1 MQRSSERGPRSL
13 IWDLEIGVVPLGRW
27 DGTHQPDDTAMEG
40 IVGWSFPVRQCIGY
54 AGDACFVLFL
64 IPPKYRPKYSISS
77 ASVCL
82 GKSRF
87 GDVEPLPALQPD
99 FLSTSSLLCDA
110 EQIIEITLL
119 AIRRQVLF
127 YLFSSVKKR
136 GFVESQDLIVAHST
150 EYRLLHGS
158 LDLKWAK
165 YFALAGALCV
175 SYPVSYRPK
184 NQGANLVLYLCESR
198 SLDL

>member
-82 GKSRF
+82 GKSCF
-87 GDVEPLPALQPD
+87 GDVEPLPAPAAR
-99 FLSTSSLLCDA
+99 LSFNLKSFV
-110 EQIIEITLL
+110 
-119 AIRRQVLF
+119 RRRTNYRNHLV
-127 YLFSSVKKR
+127 
-136 GFVESQDLIVAHST
+136 GDT
-150 EYRLLHGS
+150 E
-158 LDLKWAK
+158 
-165 YFALAGALCV
+165 AG
-175 SYPVSYRPK
+175 
-184 NQGANLVLYLCESR
+184 LVLSVFVSEEKRLR
-198 SLDL
+198 RKPRLDCCPQYGVPAPSW